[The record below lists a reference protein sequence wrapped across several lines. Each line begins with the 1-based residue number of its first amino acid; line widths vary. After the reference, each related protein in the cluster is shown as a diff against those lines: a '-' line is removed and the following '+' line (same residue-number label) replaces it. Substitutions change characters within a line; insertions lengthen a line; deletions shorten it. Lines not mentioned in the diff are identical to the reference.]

1 MRTSMC
7 GIAGLVHLEGGGIAI
22 DWLARM
28 SAAIRHRGPDD
39 EGYLLAN
46 GLTGEA
52 SAFSGP
58 DTRPDMPHPA
68 PSLTS
73 ANRDGLWTLGLA
85 HRRYE
90 ILDCTPAAHQPFFD
104 AEGRSAV
111 VFNGEIY
118 NFVEVRDYLRDRG
131 ATFRTAS
138 DAEVIV
144 EAYRALGSD
153 CFRHFNGAWAIAL
166 YDLRERRLILSRDRI
181 GKRPLYWT
189 RVGPILAFASEIKAL
204 MRVPPVAAA
213 KAVNERAIEAFLQRG
228 QRDLDDETCFAGVH
242 SLAAGSSVVVDDGF
256 PRGVTR
262 YWQLPSERLNEHD
275 VSAPDAIAAVRR
287 TLEDAVRIRLRAD
300 VPFAAD
306 LSGGLDSSSVVAL
319 AARQMAAPLTTYAV
333 GWPEPRLDER
343 RFARLVADRVGTVHR
358 ELHIAPGGFWSAVE
372 AFTATEEE
380 PYHSPNLFTSQQI
393 RRQMRA
399 DGPRMYLG
407 GAGGDEVFAGYRVHF
422 RALQTDA
429 LRQGRVGRFL
439 AGSWR
444 WSERPGVGAALL
456 KPPIDVVRGAPGL
469 SDLLR
474 EDMLRTR
481 MPYWLR
487 SGDKAHMAVPIES
500 RSPFLDYR
508 VVELAFTLPL
518 TMLVRDG
525 WHKWVVRKA
534 VEDLLPGDIVWRRRK
549 QGFPFPY
556 ARFLADSR
564 RQIADVCEHA
574 RNPWVSQSLPAGNA
588 ERRWR
593 HLSWLLWYADQFAD
607 DRALFARLAG

>member
-1 MRTSMC
+1 
-7 GIAGLVHLEGGGIAI
+7 
-22 DWLARM
+22 
-28 SAAIRHRGPDD
+28 
-39 EGYLLAN
+39 
-46 GLTGEA
+46 
-52 SAFSGP
+52 
-58 DTRPDMPHPA
+58 
-68 PSLTS
+68 
-73 ANRDGLWTLGLA
+73 
-85 HRRYE
+85 
-90 ILDCTPAAHQPFFD
+90 
-104 AEGRSAV
+104 
-111 VFNGEIY
+111 
-118 NFVEVRDYLRDRG
+118 
-131 ATFRTAS
+131 
-138 DAEVIV
+138 
-144 EAYRALGSD
+144 
-153 CFRHFNGAWAIAL
+153 
-166 YDLRERRLILSRDRI
+166 
-181 GKRPLYWT
+181 
-189 RVGPILAFASEIKAL
+189 
-204 MRVPPVAAA
+204 
-213 KAVNERAIEAFLQRG
+213 
-228 QRDLDDETCFAGVH
+228 
-242 SLAAGSSVVVDDGF
+242 
-256 PRGVTR
+256 
-262 YWQLPSERLNEHD
+262 
-275 VSAPDAIAAVRR
+275 
-287 TLEDAVRIRLRAD
+287 
-300 VPFAAD
+300 
-306 LSGGLDSSSVVAL
+306 
-319 AARQMAAPLTTYAV
+319 
-333 GWPEPRLDER
+333 
-343 RFARLVADRVGTVHR
+343 
-358 ELHIAPGGFWSAVE
+358 
-372 AFTATEEE
+372 
-380 PYHSPNLFTSQQI
+380 
-393 RRQMRA
+393 
-399 DGPRMYLG
+399 
-407 GAGGDEVFAGYRVHF
+407 VHF
-422 RALQTDA
+422 RALQADA

-456 KPPIDVVRGAPGL
+456 KPPIDVVRGAQGL

>member
-1 MRTSMC
+1 MC
-7 GIAGLVHLEGGGIAI
+7 GIAGLVHLEGGGIRI
-22 DWLARM
+22 DWLTRM

-52 SAFSGP
+52 GAFSGP
-58 DTRPDMPHPA
+58 DTRPDMPRPA
-68 PSLTS
+68 PPLPSED
-73 ANRDGLWTLGLA
+73 RDGAWTLGLA

-104 AEGRSAV
+104 ADGRSAV

-138 DAEVIV
+138 DTEVIV
-144 EAYRALGSD
+144 EAYKALGCE
-153 CFRHFNGAWAIAL
+153 CFRHFNGPWAIAL

-204 MRVPPVAAA
+204 MRLPPVAAA
-213 KAVNERAIEAFLQRG
+213 KAVNERAIEPFLRRG
-228 QRDLDDETCFAGVH
+228 QRDLDDETCFAGVY
-242 SLAAGSSVVVDDGF
+242 SVPAGSYLVVDDRF
-256 PRGVTR
+256 PRVAAR
-262 YWQLPSERLNEHD
+262 YWRLPSERLGEDD
-275 VSAPDAIAAVRR
+275 VSASDAIAAVRR

-319 AARQMAAPLTTYAV
+319 AARQMAAPLTTYTV
-333 GWPEPRLDER
+333 GWPEPRFDER
-343 RFARLVADRVGTVHR
+343 PFARLVADRTGTVHR
-358 ELHIAPGGFWSAVE
+358 ELQIAPGGFWSAVE

-399 DGPRMYLG
+399 DGTRMYLG

-422 RALQTDA
+422 RALQADA
-429 LRQGRVGRFL
+429 LRRGRVGHYV
-439 AGSWR
+439 AGPWR
-444 WSERPGVGAALL
+444 WSEGPGVGAALL
-456 KPPIDVVRGAPGL
+456 KPPLDLVRGAPGL
-469 SDLLR
+469 SALLR

-564 RQIADVCEHA
+564 RQIAEVCEHA
-574 RNPWVSQSLPAGNA
+574 KNPWVSRSLPRGDG